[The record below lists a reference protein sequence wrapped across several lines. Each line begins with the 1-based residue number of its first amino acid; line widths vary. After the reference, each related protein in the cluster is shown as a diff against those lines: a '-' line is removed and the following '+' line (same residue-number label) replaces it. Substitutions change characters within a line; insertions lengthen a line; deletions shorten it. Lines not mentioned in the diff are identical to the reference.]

1 MPVTRSMTSMT
12 SMTSTPSIHDFAPI
26 CLNPLAN
33 PFVPRLNPLA
43 NEFLPRLNPLAN
55 EFLPVRLI
63 KKKYPKLT
71 NPKIH
76 KNNKNKKLK
85 TSFTR
90 HRCLDRAIKANA
102 FTTNKDT
109 EGNEETEET
118 FELNPVH
125 KELLE
130 KRAFEAQF
138 KRIPAITSTDGLEQV
153 AQIYFH
159 HQTGID
165 IVELFWNGTHAILD
179 NRRVAWQFPDM
190 SIRDIIHYYFD
201 EDTSV
206 TISEHSALDDPAS
219 YAPAIHL
226 HVYPIFDNEL
236 DWGEY

>member
-43 NEFLPRLNPLAN
+43 NAFVPRGLNPLAN

-90 HRCLDRAIKANA
+90 HRCLDRAIKASQN
-102 FTTNKDT
+102 THGT
-109 EGNEETEET
+109 EETECTEDTFALDTLAAVATAPTLDTIET
-118 FELNPVH
+118 T
-125 KELLE
+125 
-130 KRAFEAQF
+130 Q
-138 KRIPAITSTDGLEQV
+138 IS
-153 AQIYFH
+153 QIYYH
-159 HQTGID
+159 GSIYEMDWDSTTNRVLITIPNDDLDYSHKNLVIHDD
-165 IVELFWNGTHAILD
+165 ICFVSYNDATIH
-179 NRRVAWQFPDM
+179 
-190 SIRDIIHYYFD
+190 DII
-201 EDTSV
+201 
-206 TISEHSALDDPAS
+206 L
-219 YAPAIHL
+219 L
-226 HVYPIFDNEL
+226 HFGTVDIIPDNYNSSNEL
-236 DWGEY
+236 YRLISSLPLTQYTLVN

>member
-1 MPVTRSMTSMT
+1 MTSMT
-12 SMTSTPSIHDFAPI
+12 SMTMPSIHDFAPI

-43 NEFLPRLNPLAN
+43 K

-90 HRCLDRAIKANA
+90 HRSLDRAIKANA
-102 FTTNKDT
+102 FTTNQDT
-109 EGNEETEET
+109 EGTENTEET
-118 FELNPVH
+118 ELNPVH

>member
-1 MPVTRSMTSMT
+1 MPLTRSMTSSMNSSMT
-12 SMTSTPSIHDFAPI
+12 SMTMPSIHDFAPI
-26 CLNPLAN
+26 SLNPLAN
-33 PFVPRLNPLA
+33 PFV
-43 NEFLPRLNPLAN
+43 PRLNPLAN

-109 EGNEETEET
+109 EETEES
-118 FELNPVH
+118 ELNPVH

>member
-1 MPVTRSMTSMT
+1 MTIPSMTIPSMT
-12 SMTSTPSIHDFAPI
+12 IPSIHDFAPI
-26 CLNPLAN
+26 SLNPLANPFLPRHPIGLNPLAN
-33 PFVPRLNPLA
+33 PFVPIGHPIG
-43 NEFLPRLNPLAN
+43 LNPLAN

-71 NPKIH
+71 NPKIQ
-76 KNNKNKKLK
+76 KNNKNKKRK

-90 HRCLDRAIKANA
+90 HRNLDRAIKDNA
-102 FTTNKDT
+102 FTTN
-109 EGNEETEET
+109 EETQET
-118 FELNPVH
+118 ELNPVH

-130 KRAFEAQF
+130 KQAFEAQF

-153 AQIYFH
+153 AQISFH
-159 HQTGID
+159 HQTGVD

-190 SIRDIIHYYFD
+190 PIRDIIHYYFD

>member
-33 PFVPRLNPLA
+33 PFVPRG
-43 NEFLPRLNPLAN
+43 LNPLAN

-109 EGNEETEET
+109 ECT